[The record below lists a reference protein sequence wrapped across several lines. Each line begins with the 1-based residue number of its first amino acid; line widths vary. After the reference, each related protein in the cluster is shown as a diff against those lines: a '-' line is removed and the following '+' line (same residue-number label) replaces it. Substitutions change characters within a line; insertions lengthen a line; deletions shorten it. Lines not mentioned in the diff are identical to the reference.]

1 MSLNCNVFL
10 AHYTPLTSRLE
21 FMKSQLQKH
30 NIQFSIISDEPDPS
44 WFKDDINIR
53 FEKMKKFHGPYKD
66 KITWP
71 NASLAWKHLI
81 FLEHAMK
88 SDRPSLIIE
97 DDALFSDNFVE
108 TINKILEEKSWDL
121 VFPGSG
127 CNLRIEG
134 SGLIQVQHP
143 ATKCTDAYL
152 ITPKAAQH
160 VYSTMKSGIDFA
172 IDWELNYQLMI
183 HDLKV
188 FWFEPPVVM
197 QMSQNG
203 QWQSSIN
210 GKIED
215 LYSGRRLW

>member
-10 AHYTPLTSRLE
+10 AHYEPLIERLE
-21 FMKSQLQKH
+21 FMKDQLQKH
-30 NIQFSIISDEPDPS
+30 NIQFSIISDEPEPS
-44 WFKDDINIR
+44 WFKDDINAR
-53 FEKMKKFHGPYKD
+53 FEKMKKFGASFKD
-66 KITWP
+66 QITWP

-88 SDRPSLIIE
+88 SDRPSLILE
-97 DDALFSDNFVE
+97 DDALLSSNFVE
-108 TINKILEEKSWDL
+108 VINKILEEKTWDV

-127 CNLRIEG
+127 CNLRG
-134 SGLIQVQHP
+134 RGHGLVHVQHP

-152 ITPKAAQH
+152 ITPEAAQKVH
-160 VYSTMKSGIDFA
+160 STMKLGIDFA

-183 HDLKV
+183 HDLSV
-188 FWFEPPVVM
+188 CWFEPPVVM

-210 GKIED
+210 GKTED
-215 LYSGRRLW
+215 LYNSKHLW